1 MGWIESVTREGFQL
15 AVKEAMRPD
24 MEKLEGRMGDIEQG
38 VARLEGVIE
47 GNARAH
53 EANTRAFEASIRG
66 ILSEFKVDLLTRQL
80 EDRKSQKSA

>member
-24 MEKLEGRMGDIEQG
+24 MEKLEGRMGDIEQR